1 MIRPRNEHTLADVC
15 EVRGRGYWSG
25 REVRVRFCPASA
37 GSGIRFVRTD
47 LPDRPSCLAISC
59 NVNPGSL
66 RTNLRDGDAS
76 FEMIEHVMAALYGLE
91 VDNCVVE
98 IDAEEVPGMD
108 GSAKD
113 YVHALR
119 SVGMVVQAAAR
130 KRYLINRNFRVGD
143 EHSWIEAM
151 PVCDGH
157 PVYEYWLDYGDHSP
171 IRPQSYSG
179 SLSAHSFA
187 RELAPARTFV
197 TAEQVD
203 RLRREGVGTHVGP
216 QDLLVFDDRGLVDNR
231 LRYDNECARHKALD
245 LIGDLALTGFDLVGH
260 FVSNRGG
267 HRLNA
272 ELATQLA
279 EVAQVNGWL
288 SVTPDGS
295 EPSVVE
301 CMRAIDTR
309 QDVSKMPWGRVA

>member
-1 MIRPRNEHTLADVC
+1 MIRPRNEHTLAGVC
-15 EVRGRGYWSG
+15 EVRGKGYWSG
-25 REVRVRFCPASA
+25 REVRVRFCPAAAS
-37 GSGIRFVRTD
+37 SGIRFVRTD
-47 LPDRPSCLAISC
+47 LPGHPSCLAISC
-59 NVNPGSL
+59 NVTPGSL

-91 VDNCVVE
+91 VDNCIVE
-98 IDAEEVPGMD
+98 IDAEEIPGMD
-108 GSAKD
+108 GSAKEF
-113 YVHALR
+113 VHALR

-143 EHSWIEAM
+143 DHAWIEAM
-151 PVCDGH
+151 PVSDGH

-171 IRPQSYSG
+171 IRPQSYCG

-203 RLRREGVGTHVGP
+203 RLRSAGVGTHVGP
-216 QDLLVFDDRGLVDNR
+216 QDLLVFDDSGLIDNR
-231 LRYDNECARHKALD
+231 LRYENECARHKALD

-288 SVTPDGS
+288 SVTPDGF

-301 CMRAIDTR
+301 CMRVTDPR
-309 QDVSKMPWGRVA
+309 QDVSKVPWGRVA

>member
-1 MIRPRNEHTLADVC
+1 MIRPRNEHTLAGDC

-25 REVRVRFCPASA
+25 REVRVRFRPAA
-37 GSGIRFVRTD
+37 PGTGIRFVRTD
-47 LPDRPSCLAISC
+47 LPERPSCLAISR
-59 NVNPGSL
+59 NVTPGSL
-66 RTNLRDGDAS
+66 RTTLRDGDAS
-76 FEMIEHVMAALYGLE
+76 FAMIEHVMAALYGLE

-143 EHSWIEAM
+143 EHAWIEAM
-151 PVCDGH
+151 PVSDGH
-157 PVYEYWLDYGDHSP
+157 PIYEYWLDYGDHSP
-171 IRPQSYSG
+171 IRPQSYCG
-179 SLSAHSFA
+179 CLSAHSFA

-197 TAEQVD
+197 TAEQVE
-203 RLRREGVGTHVGP
+203 RLRDAGVGSHVGP
-216 QDLLVFDDRGLVDNR
+216 QDLLVFDDNGLIDNR
-231 LRYDNECARHKALD
+231 LRYENECARHKALD
-245 LIGDLALTGFDLVGH
+245 LIGDLALTGFDLVGR

-272 ELATQLA
+272 EMATQLV

-288 SVTPDGS
+288 SVTPDGFETS
-295 EPSVVE
+295 IVG
-301 CMRAIDTR
+301 CR
-309 QDVSKMPWGRVA
+309 QATNARPLASKVPWGHVA